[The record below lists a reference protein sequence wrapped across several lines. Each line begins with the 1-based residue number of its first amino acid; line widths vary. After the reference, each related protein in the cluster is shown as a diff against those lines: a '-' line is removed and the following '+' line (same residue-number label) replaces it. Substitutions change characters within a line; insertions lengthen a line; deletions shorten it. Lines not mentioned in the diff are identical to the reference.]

1 LLFSDLLA
9 KVEYSSSNHFNKKE
23 EHMKRKIKYVVSI
36 SIAAMVILSMTSLPA
51 LAGATLDAVKARGKV
66 ICGVNGNRAG
76 FSALDSKGQ
85 WQGMDVETCKA
96 IAAAVLGDSSKV
108 QFLKTTTQTRF
119 TALQTAE
126 IDVLTRNVTWTLS
139 RDSKLGIDFVAPT
152 FYDGQGFMVSKKIG
166 VTSIK
171 DLNGASV
178 CVLPGSTSERVTAD
192 VFRTNGMNYTPVVI
206 ESKKELN
213 TAFFGGRCD
222 VHVQSTSGLSSA
234 RATVAPNPDDYI
246 ILPGVYGKDPM
257 GPVVRQDDPKW
268 RDIVAWTVYAMV
280 EAEESGVTS
289 QNVDEMLASKDPN
302 IARLLGKKGK
312 LGEPLGMDND
322 WAYRIIKQVGN
333 YGEIFERNVGKDSP
347 LKLERGINALWTDGG
362 LIYSPPFK

>member
-1 LLFSDLLA
+1 MNRTVSYLRG
-9 KVEYSSSNHFNKKE
+9 KRV
-23 EHMKRKIKYVVSI
+23 MKCLI
-36 SIAAMVILSMTSLPA
+36 SIAVAITLVVMMVSVPVF
-51 LAGATLDAVKARGKV
+51 AGPTLDAVKARGKL
-66 ICGVNGNRAG
+66 ICGANGNRAG

-85 WQGMDVETCKA
+85 WKGMDVDTCKA
-96 IAAAVLGDSSKV
+96 IAAAVLGDSEKV
-108 QFLKTTTQTRF
+108 QFVKTTTQTRF
-119 TALQTAE
+119 TALQTGE
-126 IDVLTRNVTWTLS
+126 VDVLTRNVTWTLG
-139 RDSKLGIDFVAPT
+139 RDTKLGIDFVAPT
-152 FYDGQGFMVSKKIG
+152 FYDGQGFMVPKKLG
-166 VTSIK
+166 VKSVK

-178 CVLPGSTSERVTAD
+178 CVLPGSTSEKVAAD
-192 VFRTNGMNYTPVVI
+192 VFRTHGMAYTPVVI

-257 GPVVRQDDPKW
+257 GPVVRQDDAQW
-268 RDIVAWTVYAMV
+268 RDIVAWTVYAMI

-289 QNVDEMLASKDPN
+289 KNVDEMRKSKDPN
-302 IARLLGKKGK
+302 VARLVGTKDN
-312 LGEPLGMDND
+312 LGEGLGLDNE

-333 YGEIFERNVGKDSP
+333 YGEIFDRNVGKDSP
-347 LKLERGINALWTDGG
+347 LRLERGINALWTQGG

>member
-1 LLFSDLLA
+1 LA
-9 KVEYSSSNHFNKKE
+9 KVELSSSNHFNKKE
-23 EHMKRKIKYVVSI
+23 EDMKGKFKSVGSI
-36 SIAAMVILSMTSLPA
+36 LIAVLVILIMSSLPA
-51 LAGATLDAVKARGKV
+51 FAGATVDAVKARGKV

-152 FYDGQGFMVSKKIG
+152 FYDGQGFMVSKKLG

-234 RATVAPNPDDYI
+234 RATVAPNPADYV

-289 QNVDEMLASKDPN
+289 QNVDAMRASKDPN
-302 IARLLGKKGK
+302 IARLLGQKGK

>member
-1 LLFSDLLA
+1 M
-9 KVEYSSSNHFNKKE
+9 YSK
-23 EHMKRKIKYVVSI
+23 MKFMVSI
-36 SIAAMVILSMTSLPA
+36 TIAITAVLTIASVPVF
-51 LAGATLDAVKARGKV
+51 AGATLDAVKSRGKV
-66 ICGVNGNRAG
+66 ICGANGNRAG

-85 WQGMDVETCKA
+85 WQGMDVDTCKA
-96 IAAAVLGDSSKV
+96 IAAAVLGDREKV

-126 IDVLTRNVTWTLS
+126 VDVLTRNVTWTLS

-152 FYDGQGFMVSKKIG
+152 FYDGQGFMVPKNLG
-166 VTSIK
+166 VKLVK

-178 CVLPGSTSERVTAD
+178 CVLPGSTSEKVAAD
-192 VFRTNGMNYTPVVI
+192 VFRTHGMSYTPVVI

-257 GPVVRQDDPKW
+257 GPVVRQDDPQW
-268 RDIVAWTVYAMV
+268 RDIVAWTVYVMI
-280 EAEESGVTS
+280 EAEESGVSS
-289 QNVDEMLASKDPN
+289 QNVDKMRQSKDPN
-302 IARLLGKKGK
+302 IARLLGKKGN
-312 LGEPLGMDND
+312 LGEPLGLDND

-333 YGEIFERNVGKDSP
+333 YGEIFSRNVGMDSP
-347 LKLERGINALWTDGG
+347 LKLERGINALWTQGG

>member
-1 LLFSDLLA
+1 MTRQS
-9 KVEYSSSNHFNKKE
+9 KHVG
-23 EHMKRKIKYVVSI
+23 SI
-36 SIAAMVILSMTSLPA
+36 IITITLILIMASVPVF
-51 LAGATLDAVKARGKV
+51 AGATLDAVKSRGKV
-66 ICGVNGNRAG
+66 ICGANGNRAG
-76 FSALDSKGQ
+76 FSALDSKGR
-85 WQGMDVETCKA
+85 WKGMDIDTCKA
-96 IAAAVLGDSSKV
+96 IAAAVLGDSAKV

-152 FYDGQGFMVSKKIG
+152 FYDGQGFMVPKKLG
-166 VTSIK
+166 AKSVK
-171 DLNGASV
+171 DLNGATV
-178 CVLPGSTSERVTAD
+178 CVLPGSTSEKVTAD
-192 VFRTNGMNYTPVVI
+192 VFRTHGMSYTPVVI

-257 GPVVRQDDPKW
+257 GPVVRQDDPQW
-268 RDIVAWTVYAMV
+268 RDIVAWSVYAMM

-289 QNVDEMLASKDPN
+289 KNADKMRKSKDPN
-302 IARLLGKKGK
+302 IARLLGTKGK
-312 LGEPLGMDND
+312 LGESLGLDKD

-333 YGEIFERNVGKDSP
+333 YGEIFDRNVGKNSP
-347 LKLERGINALWTDGG
+347 LKLPRGLNALWHQGG
-362 LIYSPPFK
+362 LLYAAPFK